1 MKNLLKY
8 IFLGLAV
15 SFLAGCGD
23 SGSKKWRLDNKEL
36 TADEVANLKIAIAFR
51 DEIIQKNEWAKLNG
65 DFWSD
70 ILVFFPEE
78 AKRCRELK
86 GFEKFDGSNWA
97 NLLAEEPR
105 FEKDC
110 EKNRGW
116 EAIPPKDWIKLLKK
130 QPNYLSKAK
139 QLNAFERFTA
149 ENWRDVISSK
159 DVLLLKECDASNG
172 WKTLKANDW
181 VVLLKN
187 KAIDENLAEKHN
199 AFATLSLSDWTAL
212 ILSDKKYIDLAK
224 KHNVYSKLDN
234 ATWAKLISKNP
245 TFSEIAEKEG
255 VFEKFTPNEWN
266 MLFISNPEFAAVAKK
281 SKALEKY
288 SKADLIK
295 LYVLQPKLRNE
306 IFALNKIN
314 LDFAKQIEILHRKA
328 TSGQTLNAEQF
339 TVLSSIFPEFLDSIS
354 ENSFSGYGLEDWK
367 IALGKSPSFFK
378 KISEKYAYLVPWK
391 NLSFADWCEIL
402 DTNPDLT
409 GTFKNNVKISELS
422 VTDITKALTN
432 ARFKGYYT
440 LDTLDLWSQ
449 FTPDQYFGLLSNQ
462 GGMAAMIGLMENL
475 GGVSINSVEDMQTA
489 MYNFKQKEKRA
500 ANMALL
506 NGDMSGY
513 EELFPKPK
521 REPRNYDDKFIISKA
536 KQNGVFAK
544 LTEEQWGILFQR
556 LSDKKDEKQNLLIK
570 EYFSL
575 EKQFPSITQKLV
587 GSNNFTIISE
597 NKLWNNL
604 NKNQWVNFI
613 ANTIKKYKSEQT
625 EEISNQIQQTLSI
638 FDSSNIIEKFD
649 QKYTIYFLKD
659 CATIF
664 DGMNATGLIEDFKKL
679 SLWNKIPKETWMLYF
694 CSESPNQFYIEK
706 SGAKN
711 WNKEDNNIILKMY
724 FDREKS
730 GSRPICPPKP
740 FTKIIN
746 INLLDLT
753 EARNIISEWPWLFD
767 SYEKNSQF
775 SLNDLYYFYVNEITT
790 VNLYTKAE
798 KVNTLLK
805 NISKDD
811 RNLLSAI
818 FFDLKREVKIGH
830 KSDGLSQKIPLSQI
844 RLFCTKCQKPYE
856 ELCKEHEFMQ
866 KCAHTWNFSI
876 GNPPKRTNNTYR
888 RDVPTEKK
896 SSDIQPKTIKASSG
910 DLEKDVNKSI
920 RDLMREANS
929 TIF

>member
-8 IFLGLAV
+8 IFLGLAL

-23 SGSKKWRLDNKEL
+23 SGSKKWRLNNKEL

-199 AFATLSLSDWTAL
+199 AFAILSLSDWTAL

-339 TVLSSIFPEFLDSIS
+339 TVLSSVFPEFLDSIS
-354 ENSFSGYGLEDWK
+354 ENSFSCYGVEDWK

-402 DTNPDLT
+402 DTNPDLA

-422 VTDITKALTN
+422 VADITKAITN

-449 FTPDQYFGLLSNQ
+449 FTSDQYFGLLSNQ

-475 GGVSINSVEDMQTA
+475 GGVNINSVEDMQTA

-500 ANMALL
+500 ANRALL

-521 REPRNYDDKFIISKA
+521 REPKNYDDKFIISKA
-536 KQNGVFAK
+536 KQNGVFPK
-544 LTEEQWGILFQR
+544 LTEGQWAVIFQH

-587 GSNNFTIISE
+587 GSNNFLVISE
-597 NKLWNNL
+597 NKLWDKL
-604 NKNQWVNFI
+604 NTKQWNDFI
-613 ANTIKKYKSEQT
+613 YK
-625 EEISNQIQQTLSI
+625 
-638 FDSSNIIEKFD
+638 
-649 QKYTIYFLKD
+649 
-659 CATIF
+659 
-664 DGMNATGLIEDFKKL
+664 
-679 SLWNKIPKETWMLYF
+679 
-694 CSESPNQFYIEK
+694 
-706 SGAKN
+706 
-711 WNKEDNNIILKMY
+711 
-724 FDREKS
+724 
-730 GSRPICPPKP
+730 
-740 FTKIIN
+740 
-746 INLLDLT
+746 
-753 EARNIISEWPWLFD
+753 
-767 SYEKNSQF
+767 
-775 SLNDLYYFYVNEITT
+775 
-790 VNLYTKAE
+790 
-798 KVNTLLK
+798 
-805 NISKDD
+805 ISKDFETRCYGNKD
-811 RNLLSAI
+811 AESKNLKQFKEIISHFDALNIIGRLDEKEILSCLISCVNVLTSSRLNKAHSAEIKDIKNKTFWNKFSKEIWMGYFSERDEFDI
-818 FFDLKREVKIGH
+818 FCEEKANVKNWDKNDSLNFVEMCFKHQKNRRPEYRQVRRDFREFIKTKLNTLTELEKTKIEKIFKALDKDEKFPDDFNMHSLQKELECKKCGHTLVKRKDYGPCNHIWIYSNTDA
-830 KSDGLSQKIPLSQI
+830 KNRSQKDGSKNSTTAN
-844 RLFCTKCQKPYE
+844 RKTYE
-856 ELCKEHEFMQ
+856 YRN
-866 KCAHTWNFSI
+866 TTS
-876 GNPPKRTNNTYR
+876 TNR
-888 RDVPTEKK
+888 K
-896 SSDIQPKTIKASSG
+896 SSDTQSETIKTKSIG
-910 DLEKDVNKSI
+910 DLERDANKSI
-920 RDLMREANS
+920 RDLMRGANS